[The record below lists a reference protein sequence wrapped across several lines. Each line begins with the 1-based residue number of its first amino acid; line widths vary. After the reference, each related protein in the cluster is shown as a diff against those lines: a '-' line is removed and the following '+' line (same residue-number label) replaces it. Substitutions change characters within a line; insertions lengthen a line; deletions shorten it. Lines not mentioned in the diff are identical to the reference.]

1 MGLFTVRANRIVPSA
16 PHAPCAMSGTSTIVS
31 GVPPD
36 RLIFFSFPPAQ
47 KPMNCE
53 SGDQKGSS
61 APSVCSSF
69 RASEELSGRIHKELS
84 PDASVAAK
92 ANISPSGESAMY
104 SNGCQFLCN
113 VMPCGRPRVSCTAF
127 GRDEPECR
135 NT

>member
-1 MGLFTVRANRIVPSA
+1 E

-31 GVPPD
+31 GLPPD
-36 RLIFFSFPPAQ
+36 RLIFFSFPPDQ

-69 RASEELSGRIHKELS
+69 RASEELSGRIHKVLS
-84 PDASVAAK
+84 PDALVAAK

-113 VMPCGRPRVSCTAF
+113 VMPWGRPRVSCTAF
-127 GRDEPECR
+127 GGDDPECR
-135 NT
+135 ST